1 VSGPVRALKFHW
13 VSVVWAEAVEANTL
27 RPIAAIASVR
37 VARVRMRNFS
47 FVSDSETIL
56 VLLEMFGCGINF
68 SHAIKSQEAF
78 KVVWRKSDE
87 SGTGR
92 DESGALG
99 TNRASIGTNQRRE
112 ETSDAARDQH
122 AADDA

>member
-1 VSGPVRALKFHW
+1 
-13 VSVVWAEAVEANTL
+13 
-27 RPIAAIASVR
+27 
-37 VARVRMRNFS
+37 MFS
-47 FVSDSETIL
+47 D
-56 VLLEMFGCGINF
+56 GINV

-99 TNRASIGTNQRRE
+99 TNRAQVGTNQRRTNARE
-112 ETSDAARDQH
+112 AFESDEASRCAGRIKPCSTSHREGVAAP
-122 AADDA
+122 

>member
-1 VSGPVRALKFHW
+1 MKNV
-13 VSVVWAEAVEANTL
+13 
-27 RPIAAIASVR
+27 
-37 VARVRMRNFS
+37 S
-47 FVSDSETIL
+47 FVSDSVTIQL
-56 VLLEMFGCGINF
+56 LLEMFGCGINF

-99 TNRASIGTNQRRE
+99 TNRAQVGTNQRRTNARE
-112 ETSDAARDQH
+112 AAEGDELSRCAGRINRCSTSHREGVDTH
-122 AADDA
+122 